1 MSGFSSPSDAR
12 RLDWLLREAGAG
24 TAPRLFVSGL
34 SWDSRRVAP
43 GDLFFALP
51 GKRRDGHDFIPEAVA
66 KGAVAVIGER
76 WLTGLPVPY
85 ISVPDVREA
94 LGKVSA
100 AFYGYPTRRLVTI
113 GVTGTDG
120 KTSVVHLLGQLLPRC
135 EILSTVRVE
144 REGLSCVTTPEAPEI
159 QRLAAEALAHGK
171 RFFAMEASSIGLA
184 QKRTVGTAFR
194 VGVFTNLSRDHL
206 DFHGT
211 MRAYLE
217 AKLLLFRALPRD
229 GWAVVNL
236 GSPHAERFLA
246 VTEARA
252 LTYGVT
258 EGDVRAEGITELRW
272 ATGFTLV
279 TPAGRVRTRVPFP
292 GRYNLENALAAA
304 AVATALGLPL
314 WEIAHGLAR
323 AALPPGRLVPL
334 PMRNGSLAVVDYA
347 HTPRALESVLS
358 TLRPRAR
365 RLIVVFGAPG
375 EADPGKRPDMGRAV
389 AEHADIAIVTSDNPK
404 GEDPV
409 TIAEELA
416 RGLEGARAA
425 YEIELDRVRAIR
437 RALEMAGPGDI
448 VLIAGKGHER
458 YQLVGG
464 EKLPHSDIEVL
475 LSLGAVER
483 L

>member
-1 MSGFSSPSDAR
+1 M
-12 RLDWLLREAGAG
+12 REAGAG
-24 TAPRLFVSGL
+24 TAPRLPVSGL
-34 SWDSRRVAP
+34 SWDSRGVVP
-43 GDLFFALP
+43 GDLFFALT
-51 GKRRDGHDFIPEAVA
+51 GKKHDGHDFIPEAIA

-76 WLTGLPVPY
+76 ELTGLPVPY
-85 ISVPDVREA
+85 IRVPDAREA

-100 AFYGYPTRRLVTI
+100 AFYGYPTRELVTI

-135 EILSTVRVE
+135 ETLTTVRVE
-144 REGLSCVTTPEAPEI
+144 REGLSCITTPEAPEI
-159 QRLAAEALAHGK
+159 QRLAAEALRYGK
-171 RFFAMEASSIGLA
+171 KFFALEASSIGLA

-211 MRAYLE
+211 TRAYLE
-217 AKLLLFRALPRD
+217 AKLLLFRGLPRD
-229 GWAVVNL
+229 GWAVVNI
-236 GSPHAERFLA
+236 GSPHAERFLEA
-246 VTEARA
+246 TEARV

-258 EGDVRAEGITELRW
+258 EGDVRAEGITEFRW

-323 AALPPGRLVPL
+323 AVLPPGRLVPL
-334 PMRNGSLAVVDYA
+334 LMRNGSLAVVDYA
-347 HTPRALESVLS
+347 HTPRALECVLS

-365 RLIVVFGAPG
+365 KLIVVFGAPG
-375 EADPGKRPDMGRAV
+375 ESDPGKRPLMGKAV
-389 AEHADIAIVTSDNPK
+389 AAHADRAIVTSDNPK
-404 GEDPV
+404 GEDPAA
-409 TIAEELA
+409 IAGDVA
-416 RGLEGARAA
+416 WGLEEARAA
-425 YEIELDRVRAIR
+425 YEVELDRAKAIR
-437 RALEMAGPGDI
+437 RALEMVGPGDI

-458 YQLVGG
+458 YQLVQG
-464 EKLPHSDIEVL
+464 KKVPYSDVEVL
-475 LSLGAVER
+475 LSLGAVEQM
-483 L
+483 